1 MKQNNEYTKNI
12 VKKTN
17 LYTKNEKGVRNM
29 AGIELQKRTIFSTR
43 KRENLELKFEQAYQ
57 ASKKEATHHSENVA
71 QLIQA
76 AVAVMVRNAFYV
88 GDFSYLSKNLIRKLF
103 LDGEVP
109 ASVRHL
115 CIYFED
121 YFTPEEWSTIISH
134 LYKDEKEY
142 SQLTE
147 EARSHIAPLRPAL
160 TSGVQTGER
169 KLNLK
174 ASFLDG
180 NNKMHSWSLGNV
192 VTCLTTKERID
203 LLNIFGELTMFQKDG
218 LRQFTEVVWMY
229 FAIDERFRDF
239 DTRDEKDPFHKP
251 KEAVQ
256 NQPEKASINK
266 QSAKKSVPN
275 DRDEEKTI
283 DDQPTTSVQ
292 PPVNQSKQTSQSKKK
307 TGKTPTDH
315 MPSWKN
321 LTASGKKKKNEKD
334 LKIEKVLRKG
344 SGKKKNRKRNRR
356 K

>member
-1 MKQNNEYTKNI
+1 MKTTK
-12 VKKTN
+12 
-17 LYTKNEKGVRNM
+17 
-29 AGIELQKRTIFSTR
+29 LQKRTIFSTR

-57 ASKKEATHHSENVA
+57 ASKEEATHHSENVA

-180 NNKMHSWSLGNV
+180 NNKMHSWSLSNV

-203 LLNIFGELTMFQKDG
+203 LLNIFGELTIFQKDG
-218 LRQFTEVVWMY
+218 LRQFTEVVWMD

-239 DTRDEKDPFHKP
+239 DTRNEEDPFHKP

-256 NQPEKASINK
+256 NQPEKASTNK
-266 QSAKKSVPN
+266 QSNRNSVSN
-275 DRDEEKTI
+275 DHAEEN
-283 DDQPTTSVQ
+283 PTSPQ
-292 PPVNQSKQTSQSKKK
+292 PPVNQSEQTTPSKKKK
-307 TGKTPTDH
+307 TGKQPTDH
-315 MPSWKN
+315 MSSWKN
-321 LTASGKKKKNEKD
+321 LTASGKKQKKEKD
-334 LKIEKVLRKG
+334 LKIEKALRKG